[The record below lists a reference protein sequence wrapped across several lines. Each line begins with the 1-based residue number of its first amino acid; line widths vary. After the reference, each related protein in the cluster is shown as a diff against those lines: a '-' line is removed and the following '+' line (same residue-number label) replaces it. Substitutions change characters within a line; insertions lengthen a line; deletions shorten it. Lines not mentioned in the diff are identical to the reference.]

1 MRTLT
6 ITLKRLGHSIK
17 TFAMGCALA
26 AMSMTGASGSTVAE
40 CYWIVQRHLDGAEAV
55 LEQTLVHVVFDG
67 LPGRKQF
74 FYGFTVTDEDLA
86 WDLTTYGTLTGLG
99 QNGRALM
106 ALETKTGTAFA
117 LSPES
122 IRPHAVYLVAA
133 QAPVAELEA
142 IDAAIEPS
150 QPVSVGQAKTRGGTD
165 FSGALP
171 DRSLPGFEL
180 RALSQDPD
188 VDRWLNLLERDMAA
202 DQEALE
208 HGEEGDEGKR
218 EPSLA
223 LKEAD
228 SVVEGRDKDGIRY
241 DVQICAYQVTMR

>member
-6 ITLKRLGHSIK
+6 IFATRLGHTLK

-26 AMSMTGASGSTVAE
+26 VMSLTGAAGSTVAE
-40 CYWIVQRHLDGAEAV
+40 CHWIVQPYPDESQALA
-55 LEQTLVHVVFDG
+55 EQTLVQVTFDG
-67 LPGRKQF
+67 LLDEKQF

-86 WDLTTYGTLTGLG
+86 WDLTTHGTLTGLG
-99 QNGRALM
+99 QNGRALT
-106 ALETKTGTAFA
+106 ARETEVGKAFA
-117 LSPES
+117 VSADS
-122 IRPHAVYLVAA
+122 IKPHAVYLVAA

-142 IDAAIEPS
+142 INAAIEPS
-150 QPVSVGQAKTRGGTD
+150 QPVNVGQAKTRGGTD

-202 DQEALE
+202 DRKAAEQRD
-208 HGEEGDEGKR
+208 EEKR
-218 EPSLA
+218 EPALA

-228 SVVEGRDKDGIRY
+228 SAIEGRDKDGIRY
-241 DVQICAYQVTMR
+241 DVQICAYQVTM